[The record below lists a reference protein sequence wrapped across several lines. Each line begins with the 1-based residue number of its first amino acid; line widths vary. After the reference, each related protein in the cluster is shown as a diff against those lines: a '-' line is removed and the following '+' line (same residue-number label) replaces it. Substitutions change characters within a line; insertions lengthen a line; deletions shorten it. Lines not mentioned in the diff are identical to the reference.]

1 MAADVLLVEVAEGI
15 ATLTINRPEVLNA
28 LDDAVR
34 ARLDEALAAI
44 ERDGAVG
51 AVILTG
57 AGDRAFVSGADI
69 RALAAKGPQDR
80 LAHGLA
86 ETFWALEH
94 LPKPTIAA
102 VNGFALGG
110 GCELALA
117 CDLRIASE
125 RARFGQPE
133 VNLGILPGA
142 GGTQRLARLVGVGKA
157 KELIFTGAII
167 DAAEAK
173 TIGLVNH
180 VVPHAELL
188 PRARELAR
196 LILSKGPLAVRLAK
210 AAITVGMADGILPGL
225 AFEKMAQAFL
235 FTTADRAEGMR
246 AFLEKRPPR
255 FRGQ

>member
-1 MAADVLLVEVAEGI
+1 MATDVLQVEVAEGM

-28 LDDAVR
+28 LDDAVK
-34 ARLDEALAAI
+34 ARLDETLAAL
-44 ERDGAVG
+44 ERDPAVG
-51 AVILTG
+51 VVVLTG
-57 AGDRAFVSGADI
+57 TGDRAFVSGADI
-69 RALAAKGPQDR
+69 SALAAKGPQHR
-80 LAHGLA
+80 LAPGLA

-94 LPKPTIAA
+94 LPQPTIAA
-102 VNGFALGG
+102 VNGYALGG

-125 RARFGQPE
+125 RASFGQPE

-142 GGTQRLARLVGVGKA
+142 GGTQRLSRLVGVGKA

-173 TIGLVNH
+173 AIGLVNE
-180 VVPHAELL
+180 VVPHGELL
-188 PRARELAR
+188 GRARAVAH

-210 AAITVGMADGILPGL
+210 AAITVGMADGMVSGL

-246 AFLEKRPPR
+246 AFLEKRPAR
-255 FRGQ
+255 FRGE

>member
-1 MAADVLLVEVAEGI
+1 MSTDVLQVEVAEGI

-28 LDDAVR
+28 LDDGVKA
-34 ARLDEALAAI
+34 ALDEALAAV
-44 ERDGAVG
+44 ERDPGVG

-69 RALAAKGPQDR
+69 RALAAKGPEHR

-86 ETFWALEH
+86 ETFWTLEH
-94 LPKPTIAA
+94 LPQPTIAA
-102 VNGFALGG
+102 VNGYALGG

-142 GGTQRLARLVGVGKA
+142 GGTQRLSRLVGVGKA

-173 TIGLVNH
+173 TIGLVNA
-180 VVPHAELL
+180 VVPPGELL
-188 PRARELAR
+188 SRARAMAQ

-210 AAITVGMADGILPGL
+210 AAITVGMADGMVSGL

-235 FTTADRAEGMR
+235 FTTADRTEGMQ

-255 FRGQ
+255 FRGE

>member
-1 MAADVLLVEVAEGI
+1 MAADVLLMEVAEGI

-28 LDDAVR
+28 LDDAVK
-34 ARLDEALAAI
+34 ARLDEVLPAL
-44 ERDGAVG
+44 EQDGAVG

-69 RALAAKGPQDR
+69 RGLAAKGPQHR

-86 ETFWALEH
+86 ETFWALER

-102 VNGFALGG
+102 VNGYALGG

-142 GGTQRLARLVGVGKA
+142 GGTQRLPRLVGIGKA

-173 TIGLVNH
+173 SIGLVNQ
-180 VVPHAELL
+180 VVPHADLL
-188 PRARELAR
+188 PRAREMAR

-210 AAITVGMADGILPGL
+210 AAITVGMAEGMLPGL

-235 FTTADRAEGMR
+235 FTTADRAEGMQ

-255 FRGQ
+255 FRGE

>member
-1 MAADVLLVEVAEGI
+1 MSTDVLQVEVAEGI

-28 LDDAVR
+28 LDDAVK
-34 ARLDEALAAI
+34 ARLDEVLAAL
-44 ERDGAVG
+44 ERDPAVG

-57 AGDRAFVSGADI
+57 TGDRAFVSGADV
-69 RALAAKGPQDR
+69 RALAAKGPQHR

-94 LPKPTIAA
+94 LPQPTIAA
-102 VNGFALGG
+102 VNGYALGG

-142 GGTQRLARLVGVGKA
+142 GGTQRLARLVGIGKA
-157 KELIFTGAII
+157 KELIFTGTII

-173 TIGLVNH
+173 AIGLVNE
-180 VVPHAELL
+180 VVPHGDLL
-188 PRARELAR
+188 GRARAVAR

-210 AAITVGMADGILPGL
+210 AAITVGMADGMVAGL

-255 FRGQ
+255 FRGE

>member
-1 MAADVLLVEVAEGI
+1 MAADVLLVEVDEGI
-15 ATLTINRPEVLNA
+15 ATLTINRPDVLNA

-34 ARLDEALAAI
+34 TRLNETLAAL
-44 ERDGAVG
+44 EQDPAVG
-51 AVILTG
+51 AVIVTG

-69 RALAAKGPQDR
+69 RALAAKGPQHR

-86 ETFWALEH
+86 ETFWTLEH
-94 LPKPTIAA
+94 LPQPTIAA

-142 GGTQRLARLVGVGKA
+142 GGTQRLVRLVGVGKA

-167 DAAEAK
+167 DAAEARG
-173 TIGLVNH
+173 IGLVNQ
-180 VVPHAELL
+180 VVPHTELL
-188 PRARELAR
+188 PRSRELAR

-210 AAITVGMADGILPGL
+210 AAITVGMADGMVPGL

-235 FTTADRAEGMR
+235 FTTDDRAEGMQ